1 MFRIMKLSSILIHI
15 LMHTSMELSKNSN
28 KNRDQLDEKKVGVSQ
43 VPQNSIASQTQ
54 EMQTM
59 G

>member
-1 MFRIMKLSSILIHI
+1 
-15 LMHTSMELSKNSN
+15 MHTSMELSKNSN